1 MYSYNYSWYFSFLFN
16 CYNNMNHYDIIIIGA
31 GIAGLYSAYRIKQ
44 LSPSKTVLV
53 IERDKKDW
61 IGGRIGNDLFYGQQI
76 VTGAGIGRKNK
87 DKYLIDLLKEL
98 HIPTKDCV
106 IEMNY
111 AKSVPNSINPVNIP
125 NIIRFLRQKYE
136 EYGVK
141 TKPTSTFSVFA
152 KHILGEELYH
162 NFTISA
168 GYTDYENEDIE
179 EVLYHYGM
187 DDNSPHWISLIVP
200 WKQLVQKLCNKIGWE
215 NVKYKHTAL
224 HITPLTYGFKI
235 ETNKGNY
242 FCTKVIVAT
251 NINSILKLV
260 PGADSPNSIYRD
272 IGGQPFLRVY
282 GKFDKKNDEIMK
294 HYVPTQTIVAGP
306 LHKVIPYHNGVY
318 MIAYTDNEGAL
329 SLKDHLQNNIQN
341 RELFEDLLE
350 VSLGIP
356 KNTIHL
362 TAIKG
367 YYWPIGTHYYKPYSF
382 KYKNRNQFIYEIQH
396 PLPNMLVVGEVVSK
410 NQGWTEGAL
419 SSVHLVL
426 NKKWIDSSLK

>member
-1 MYSYNYSWYFSFLFN
+1 MKQRYDKQQYEKQQ
-16 CYNNMNHYDIIIIGA
+16 YDIIIIGA
-31 GIAGLYSAYRIKQ
+31 GIAGLYSAYKIKQ

-53 IERDKKDW
+53 LERDKKEW
-61 IGGRIGNDLFYGQQI
+61 IGGRIGNDWFYGQQI
-76 VTGAGIGRKNK
+76 VTGAGVGRKKK
-87 DKYLIDLLKEL
+87 DKYLIELLNEL
-98 HIPTKDCV
+98 HIPTKECL

-111 AKSVPNSINPVNIP
+111 AKSVPTVINIP
-125 NIIRFLRQKYE
+125 KAIHFLKQKYE
-136 EYGVK
+136 SYKVK
-141 TKPTSTFSVFA
+141 PNSTFSVFA
-152 KHILGEELYH
+152 KHVLGEKLYKD
-162 NFTISA
+162 FTTTA

-187 DDNSPHWISLIVP
+187 NDNSPHWISLIVP
-200 WKQLVQKLCNKIGWE
+200 WKQLVTKLCDKIGWE

-224 HITPLTYGFKI
+224 HIFPLTNGFQI

-242 FCTKVIVAT
+242 FSKKVIVAT

-260 PGADSPNSIYRD
+260 PGADSPNSIYKE

-282 GKFDKKNDEIMK
+282 GKFDKKSDEIMK
-294 HYVPTQTIVAGP
+294 QFVPTQTIVAGP
-306 LHKVIPYHNGVY
+306 LHKLIPYDNGVY

-329 SLKDHLQNNIQN
+329 ALKDHLQNNLQN

-367 YYWPIGTHYYKPYSF
+367 YYWPIGTHYYKPYSVQ
-382 KYKNRNQFIYEIQH
+382 YKNRNQFIEKIQH

-426 NKKWIDSSLK
+426 NKKWIDGN